1 MARFQRVLGGLACLA
16 LGFGLA
22 WAPWVHRVDLALLDE
37 GFALRRRT
45 PGPAPE
51 VVILAR
57 DEATEKALPEPM
69 ALWHRHLGELFG
81 ALAEAKPRAVGLDLA
96 LPDRPVEAL
105 VPGSDAALLRGL
117 LRLRRVCPVVVG
129 VVAEGRDRFRTIHAP
144 FQAAVGEDATG
155 LLLVPVDPDG
165 VLRRHEEV
173 ADAGG
178 RSIPGLTG
186 TLARRLGRTA
196 ERGWIDY
203 GLGSAFPY
211 VPLHEAL
218 AWARAGET
226 NRLHQAFGGKVVLVG
241 TVGVWEDRH
250 PLPVH
255 LAAWERPGGAQPG
268 VLAHAQALRS
278 LLGPG
283 LLREVPR
290 PWGGL
295 LAGVLLAVG
304 WIAGRRPRFGT
315 GVALAGGL
323 ALLAAGYG
331 LLGQGWVFF
340 PAAPLAGLALGA
352 AARGLR
358 DAAERLRERSRLKRV
373 FAGYVS
379 PQVLRDIVEG
389 RIQPGLQGERRAL
402 CVLFSDIRGF
412 TTLSEGMAP
421 EAVIAL
427 LNRYFDRMAEAVHAH
442 GGTVDKFIG
451 DGLMAFFGAPE
462 VLAEPCESAVRAA
475 RAMVAGLEELN
486 GERKAEGL
494 PPLAMGIGL
503 HFGEAAVGH
512 VGGASRHEYTAIG
525 DTVNT
530 AARVEGL
537 TKDAGCPVLATDT
550 VVMRLAPGHGFE
562 DLGVRPVKG
571 RAAVQVF
578 GWRPAIREEGP

>member
-1 MARFQRVLGGLACLA
+1 MARLRWVLGGALGLV

-22 WAPWVHRVDLALLDE
+22 WAPWVHRMDLALLDE
-37 GFALRRRT
+37 GFALRRRA
-45 PGPAPE
+45 PIPAPE

-57 DEATEKALPEPM
+57 DEATTRVLPEPM
-69 ALWHRHLGELFG
+69 ALWHRHLGDLFTG
-81 ALAEAKPRAVGLDLA
+81 LAAAKPRAVGLDLA
-96 LPDRPVEAL
+96 LPDRSVEAL

-117 LRLRRVCPVVVG
+117 LTLRRACPVVLG
-129 VVAEGRDRFRTIHAP
+129 VAAEGRNRFRAIHAP
-144 FQAAVGEDATG
+144 FQAAAGEDGTG
-155 LLLVPVDPDG
+155 LLLMPVDTDG
-165 VLRRHEEV
+165 ALRRYLEPLDEQ
-173 ADAGG
+173 G
-178 RSIPGLTG
+178 RRIPGLAG
-186 TLARRLGRTA
+186 TLARRLGHA
-196 ERGWIDY
+196 SGPGWIDY
-203 GLGSAFPY
+203 GLGSTFTY

-226 NRLHQAFGGKVVLVG
+226 QRLREAFGGRVVLLG

-255 LAAWERPGGAQPG
+255 LAAWETPRGDQPG

-283 LLREVPR
+283 LLRDVPR
-290 PWGGL
+290 LGLGL
-295 LAGVLLAVG
+295 LAAGLLAMG
-304 WIAGRRPRFGT
+304 WVAGRRPLEG
-315 GVALAGGL
+315 GGL
-323 ALLAAGYG
+323 VLVGSLGLLALGYRM
-331 LLGQGWVFF
+331 LGQGWIVF
-340 PAAPLAGLALGA
+340 PAAGLAGLGGGWL
-352 AARGLR
+352 ARLAW
-358 DAAERLRERSRLKRV
+358 DAADRLRERARLKRV

-389 RIQPGLQGERRAL
+389 RIRPGLQGERRAL

-412 TTLSEGMAP
+412 TTLSEGLEP

-427 LNRYFDRMAEAVHAH
+427 LNRYFDRMAEAVHTH

-462 VLAEPCESAVRAA
+462 ALAEPCEAAVRAA
-475 RAMVAGLEELN
+475 RAMVAALENLN
-486 GERKAEGL
+486 RARASDGH

-537 TKDAGCPVLATDT
+537 TKEAGFPILATEA
-550 VVMRLAPGHGFE
+550 VVARLASGHGFE
-562 DLGVRPVKG
+562 DLGVRSVKG
-571 RAAVQVF
+571 RAPVQVF
-578 GWRPAIREEGP
+578 GWRHAIREDEP

>member
-1 MARFQRVLGGLACLA
+1 MPRLRGALALLACLG
-16 LGFGLA
+16 LGLALA
-22 WAPWVHRVDLALLDE
+22 WAPWSHRLDRVLLDQ
-37 GFALRRRT
+37 GFALRRRA
-45 PGPAPE
+45 PEPAPD

-57 DEATEKALPEPM
+57 DEATGQALSEPM
-69 ALWHRHLGELFG
+69 ALWHRHLGDLFA
-81 ALAEAKPRAVGLDLA
+81 ALAEARPRAVGLDLA
-96 LPDRPVEAL
+96 LPDRSVEAL
-105 VPGSDAALLRGL
+105 VPGSDIALLRGL
-117 LRLRRVCPVVVG
+117 LKLRRACPVVLG
-129 VVAEGRDRFRTIHAP
+129 VVAEGRTRFRAIHPP
-144 FQAAVGEDATG
+144 FRAAVGEDGTG
-155 LLLVPVDPDG
+155 LLLLPMDPDG
-165 VLRRHEEV
+165 VVRRYGE
-173 ADAGG
+173 ASDAAG
-178 RSIPGLTG
+178 RPIPGLSG
-186 TLARRLGRTA
+186 TLARRLGRA
-196 ERGWIDY
+196 ASPGWIDY
-203 GLGSAFPY
+203 SLGHRLAY
-211 VPLHEAL
+211 VPFHEAL

-226 NRLHQAFGGKVVLVG
+226 QRLREAFGGKVVLLG

-255 LAAWERPGGAQPG
+255 LAGWEAPSGAQPG

-290 PWGGL
+290 PWLGL
-295 LAGVLLAVG
+295 LAAGLLAMG
-304 WIAGRRPRFGT
+304 WVAGRRPLVG
-315 GVALAGGL
+315 GGL
-323 ALLAAGYG
+323 VLVGSLGLLALGYRM
-331 LLGQGWVFF
+331 LGQGRIFF
-340 PAAPLAGLALGA
+340 PAAGLAGLGGGWL
-352 AARGLR
+352 ARLAW
-358 DAAERLRERSRLKRV
+358 DAAGRLQERARLKRV

-427 LNRYFDRMAEAVHAH
+427 LNRYFDRMADAVHAH

-462 VLAEPCESAVRAA
+462 SLAEPCEAAVRAA
-475 RAMVAGLEELN
+475 RAMVTALEDLN
-486 GERKAEGL
+486 RERMATDQ

-503 HFGEAAVGH
+503 HYGEAAVGH

-537 TKDAGCPVLATDT
+537 TKEAGFPILATGA
-550 VVMRLAPGHGFE
+550 VVTRLALGHGFE

-571 RAAVQVF
+571 RAPVQVF
-578 GWRPAIREEGP
+578 GWRPAILGEEP